1 VSGCNR
7 AARNSPLGLTVFRTR
22 TLPRRTSISIKLF
35 GKPDS
40 CWTATA
46 PATTFRKLER
56 SGSADVVV
64 IGAGIVG
71 LTTAYLL
78 TEAGLSVTVLEA
90 RRVGRQVTG
99 RSTAKI
105 TSQHSLIYRHLI
117 ETFDV
122 ETAKR
127 YADANCA
134 GINLIRQ
141 WVRELGLD
149 CDFESKHAYAYSTG
163 QSRIADLQFEAEAA
177 AKVGLEAELLDSAPL
192 PFATTGALCFKDQ
205 AQFNPAQYLIGLA
218 RTAESKGTR
227 IFEETRV
234 IAVDADDGW
243 QIKTARSYVNAK
255 HAVQATNV
263 PIAGPV
269 RYDQRTRPRSHI
281 AMAFHIEQEVA
292 IDGMFIGIDEPT
304 HSLRMGRDQDGL
316 LLVVLGA
323 KFNTGHEGDVA
334 HHFVNL
340 ENWTRENFQVGDA
353 AWRWVNEDYD
363 TADRMPF
370 VGQEP
375 KAPGL
380 YIATGFNAWGISN
393 GTAAGILIAKQIL
406 GEQPN
411 WASIYDPARKASKNF
426 NKGGD
431 SQSLVHSLD
440 EIEAGGGAV
449 MNLGRGKIAVWK
461 GDDGKPHAVSASCT
475 HEGCIVTWN
484 NADRTWDC
492 PCHGSIFAANGSVIH
507 GPAVEPLPAKKLP
520 PNWL

>member
-46 PATTFRKLER
+46 PATTFRKLKR

-218 RTAESKGTR
+218 RAAESKGTR

-234 IAVDADDGW
+234 IAVDAYDGW
-243 QIKTARSYVNAK
+243 QIKTARSSVNAK

-316 LLVVLGA
+316 LLSFWVPNSTRGTKAMWRSISLISKTGREKISKSATQPGDGSMRITTPRIECHLLA
-323 KFNTGHEGDVA
+323 KSPRRLASTSPPALTPGESA
-334 HHFVNL
+334 MAPQ
-340 ENWTRENFQVGDA
+340 REYSSPS
-353 AWRWVNEDYD
+353 R
-363 TADRMPF
+363 
-370 VGQEP
+370 
-375 KAPGL
+375 
-380 YIATGFNAWGISN
+380 S
-393 GTAAGILIAKQIL
+393 
-406 GEQPN
+406 
-411 WASIYDPARKASKNF
+411 
-426 NKGGD
+426 
-431 SQSLVHSLD
+431 
-440 EIEAGGGAV
+440 
-449 MNLGRGKIAVWK
+449 
-461 GDDGKPHAVSASCT
+461 SASSPIGRPFT
-475 HEGCIVTWN
+475 TQRARPQKI
-484 NADRTWDC
+484 
-492 PCHGSIFAANGSVIH
+492 SIRAVIASH
-507 GPAVEPLPAKKLP
+507 LSPALMKSRPAGVPL
-520 PNWL
+520 